1 MSEDMIVDLDLN
13 QEPLDPV
20 VGSVMGLGLGSS
32 LNDFQTSHWRIED
45 RIRQLEA
52 VTARARQRQRWR
64 QARNSNEMNHISI
77 VPTVDLEHEI
87 GDPNEAGS
95 VSVRENAAERGNGK
109 SCKRD
114 SSYLVAKALEMDLD
128 DKKASNSSSSSGSF
142 YDCNICLD
150 MAKEP
155 ILTCCGHLF
164 CWVCFFKLPYVDSTA
179 KECPVCKG
187 EVTDTNITPIY
198 GNGNDTR
205 VSEMESTDSKLPP
218 RPRARRVE
226 SVRQQRVNRGASN
239 VPFVEVLRQ
248 IRDGINAAGGA
259 SNLDPDTISQ
269 VFPSIEAGGGGPPLL
284 SRQVSSVAIRSAL
297 VNAGRLVHGLLRRT
311 DSENLEG
318 ALQDTSAIQ
327 PESQIMDSTAEIN
340 SSSSRNIDRLA
351 TVVAMENV
359 TSDMTVEANA
369 IVPDPSLS
377 ARRRTRVSR
386 VFEREPRRRRLR

>member
-1 MSEDMIVDLDLN
+1 
-13 QEPLDPV
+13 
-20 VGSVMGLGLGSS
+20 
-32 LNDFQTSHWRIED
+32 
-45 RIRQLEA
+45 
-52 VTARARQRQRWR
+52 
-64 QARNSNEMNHISI
+64 
-77 VPTVDLEHEI
+77 
-87 GDPNEAGS
+87 
-95 VSVRENAAERGNGK
+95 
-109 SCKRD
+109 
-114 SSYLVAKALEMDLD
+114 
-128 DKKASNSSSSSGSF
+128 
-142 YDCNICLD
+142 

-205 VSEMESTDSKLPP
+205 VLEMESTDSKLPP

-226 SVRQQRVNRGASN
+226 SVRQQLVNRGASN

-248 IRDGINAAGGA
+248 IRDGINAAGGG

-269 VFPSIEAGGGGPPLL
+269 VFPSIEAGGGGPPFL
-284 SRQVSSVAIRSAL
+284 SRQVSGVAIRSA
-297 VNAGRLVHGLLRRT
+297 LVHGLLRRT

-318 ALQDTSAIQ
+318 ALQDTVAIQ
-327 PESQIMDSTAEIN
+327 PESQINNSTAEIN

-351 TVVAMENV
+351 AVVAMENV

-377 ARRRTRVSR
+377 ARRRTRASR